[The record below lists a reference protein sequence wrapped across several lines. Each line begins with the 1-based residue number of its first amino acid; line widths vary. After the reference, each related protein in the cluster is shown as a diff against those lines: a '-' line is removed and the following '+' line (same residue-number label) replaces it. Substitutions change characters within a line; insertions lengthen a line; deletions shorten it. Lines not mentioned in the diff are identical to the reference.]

1 MSWPVVLFDRF
12 SLAQRHPAPG
22 HRLIFRHYS
31 ELMLLFDTVR
41 ALAPYL
47 QSWLEYQRDLARV
60 PGVQVAV
67 RVNGELAASFALGT
81 ANEATGQPLTPQHLF
96 RIASHSKTFTATAI
110 FQLVETGRLR
120 LDDLAGR
127 WLPEL
132 AGSPAA
138 GLTVRAL
145 LGHQSG
151 INRDGADSDYW
162 QQLHDFPDRDALLA
176 LCRAKAVFPPDQFF
190 KYSNMGYSLLGLI
203 IEAASGQTYEDY
215 IAAHITGPLTLTNLG
230 PELPQERGPE
240 LASGHSGRLA
250 GHDSRRVLPSS
261 DTRAMAAATGFYG
274 TAEDV
279 TAYLA
284 AHALGRSEL
293 LTDASKRLMQR
304 RESEI
309 SRPVKRWYGLGF
321 MVEQIG
327 NRTVVG
333 HSGGFPGHITQSWL
347 DPESG
352 LAVSVLTNCLGGPAT
367 EWATNLIKLID
378 LAMTVPE
385 QKSPDAPDLA
395 LETYTG
401 RFATDWGVFDVVN
414 LGGRLVS
421 LMPQGDPGL
430 SVTEL
435 SVLDAD
441 TLSPRPEAGFG
452 AVGEPFQFQRTA
464 EGGIEWVRQG
474 GGRAWPLTA
483 YRQRVGLDPH
493 A

>member
-1 MSWPVVLFDRF
+1 MP
-12 SLAQRHPAPG
+12 
-22 HRLIFRHYS
+22 
-31 ELMLLFDTVR
+31 LFDTVR

-67 RVNGELAASFALGT
+67 RVNGELAASFALGV
-81 ANEATGQPLTPQHLF
+81 ANEATGQRLTPRHLF
-96 RIASHSKTFTATAI
+96 RIASHSKTFTATAV
-110 FQLVETGRLR
+110 FQLAETGALR
-120 LDDLAGR
+120 LDDPAGR

-162 QQLHDFPDRDALLA
+162 QQLHDFPDRDALIA
-176 LCRAKAVFPPDQFF
+176 LCRADAVFPPDQFF
-190 KYSNMGYSLLGLI
+190 KYSNMGYSLLGFI

-215 IAAHITGPLTLTNLG
+215 MAAHITGPLMLTNLG
-230 PELPQERGPE
+230 PELPQGREPE
-240 LASGHSGRLA
+240 LAAGHSGRLA
-250 GHDSRRVLPSS
+250 GNDARRVLPSS

-284 AHALGRSEL
+284 AHALGRADL

-304 RESEI
+304 KESEI
-309 SRPVKRWYGLGF
+309 NRPVRRWYGLGF
-321 MVEQIG
+321 FVEQIG
-327 NRTVVG
+327 DRKVVG

-367 EWATNLIKLID
+367 EWATNLVKLID
-378 LAMTVPE
+378 LAMNAPE
-385 QKSPDAPDLA
+385 KKTTDTPGSQLDAYA
-395 LETYTG
+395 G
-401 RFATDWGVFDVVN
+401 RFATDWGVFDLVN

-421 LMPQGDPGL
+421 LTPQGDPGL
-430 SVTEL
+430 SATEL
-435 SVLDAD
+435 TVIDAD
-441 TLSPRPEAGFG
+441 TLMPEPEAGFG
-452 AVGEPFQFQRTA
+452 AVGEPFRFQRTA
-464 EGGIEWVRQG
+464 GGDIEWVRQG
-474 GGRAWPLTA
+474 GGRAWPIAA
-483 YRQRVGLDPH
+483 YRQRVGLDPLS
-493 A
+493 

>member
-1 MSWPVVLFDRF
+1 MP
-12 SLAQRHPAPG
+12 LA
-22 HRLIFRHYS
+22 
-31 ELMLLFDTVR
+31 ETVR

-67 RVNGELAASFALGT
+67 RVGSELVASFALGVSS
-81 ANEATGQPLTPQHLF
+81 EASGQPLTPAHLF

-110 FQLVETGRLR
+110 FQLVEAGRLR
-120 LDDLAGR
+120 LDDLAGH

-138 GLTVRAL
+138 ELTVRAL

-162 QQLHDFPDRDALLA
+162 QQLHAFPDRDALIA
-176 LCRAKAVFPPDQFF
+176 LCRADAVFAPDQHF

-203 IEAASGQTYEDY
+203 IEAASGQSYENY
-215 IAAHITGPLTLTNLG
+215 VTAHITAPLGLTDLG
-230 PELPQERGPE
+230 PELPPEREAE
-240 LASGHSGRLA
+240 LAAGHSGRLA
-250 GHDSRRVLPSS
+250 GNDARRVLPST

-284 AHALGRSEL
+284 AHAMGRTDL

-309 SRPVKRWYGLGF
+309 RRPVKRWYGLGLF
-321 MVEQIG
+321 VEEIG
-327 NRTVVG
+327 GRTVVG

-347 DPESG
+347 DPETG
-352 LAVSVLTNCLGGPAT
+352 LAVSVLTNCLGSPAT
-367 EWATNLIKLID
+367 EWATNLIQLID
-378 LAMTVPE
+378 LAIKGPE
-385 QKSPDAPDLA
+385 ARPTDAPGHDLA
-395 LETYTG
+395 TFTG

-414 LGGRLVS
+414 LGARLVS
-421 LMPQGDPGL
+421 LTPQGDPTL
-430 SVTEL
+430 SATEL
-435 SVLDAD
+435 RVVDAD
-441 TLSPRPEAGFG
+441 TLQPDAEAGFG
-452 AVGEPFQFQRTA
+452 AVGEPFRFRREA
-464 EGGIEWVRQG
+464 GDIEWVRQG
-474 GGRAWPLTA
+474 GGRAWPLAA
-483 YRQRVGLDPH
+483 YRQRVGLAPLP
-493 A
+493 

>member
-1 MSWPVVLFDRF
+1 MP
-12 SLAQRHPAPG
+12 
-22 HRLIFRHYS
+22 
-31 ELMLLFDTVR
+31 LLDTVR
-41 ALAPYL
+41 NLAPYL

-67 RVNGELAASFALGT
+67 RVGGELAASFALGVVS
-81 ANEATGQPLTPQHLF
+81 EATGQQLTPQHLF

-110 FQLVETGRLR
+110 FQLAEAGTLR
-120 LDDLAGR
+120 LDDLAGH

-162 QQLHDFPDRDALLA
+162 QQLHDFPDRDTLIS
-176 LCRAKAVFPPDQFF
+176 LCRTEAVFLPNQFF

-215 IAAHITGPLTLTNLG
+215 IAAHITGPLALTNLG
-230 PELPQERGPE
+230 PELPPEREPE
-240 LASGHSGRLA
+240 LAAGHSGRLA
-250 GHDSRRVLPSS
+250 GNDTRWVLPSS

-274 TAEDV
+274 TAADV

-284 AHALGRSEL
+284 AHALGRDGL

-309 SRPVKRWYGLGF
+309 RRPVTRWYGLGF
-321 MVEQIG
+321 FVEEIG
-327 NRTVVG
+327 GRTVVG
-333 HSGGFPGHITQSWL
+333 HSGGFPGHTTQSWL

-378 LAMTVPE
+378 LAVNAPQ
-385 QKSPDAPDLA
+385 QKTADAPGFDLD
-395 LETYTG
+395 TFTG
-401 RFATDWGVFDVVN
+401 RFATNWGAFDVVN

-421 LMPQGDPGL
+421 LTPQGDPAM
-430 SVTEL
+430 SATEL
-435 SVLDAD
+435 SVVDAD
-441 TLSPRPEAGFG
+441 TLMPEPEAGFG
-452 AVGEPFQFQRTA
+452 AVGEPFRFQRTA
-464 EGGIEWVRQG
+464 ASDIEWVRQG
-474 GGRAWPLTA
+474 GGRAWPITA
-483 YRQRVGLDPH
+483 YRQRVGLDPL